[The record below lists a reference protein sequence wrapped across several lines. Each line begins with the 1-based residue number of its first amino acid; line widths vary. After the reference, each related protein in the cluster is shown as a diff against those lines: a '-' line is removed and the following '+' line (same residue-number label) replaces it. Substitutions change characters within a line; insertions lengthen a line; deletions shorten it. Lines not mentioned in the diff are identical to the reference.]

1 MSHETS
7 LESQLDAFRKMVDKI
22 FDDAKA
28 RALLTLNEAAEK
40 VLSILKES
48 EQFSIN
54 RSEEI
59 LSTYRE
65 KAETESR
72 KEISRSE
79 VEARMY
85 LLNLRESYVERAF
98 KEARSKLIAYC
109 DTEEYISDL
118 LTNLQNLSKVIPVG
132 EILMR
137 RKDIEHI
144 GQENLKKILGNDV
157 NIKAHPI
164 EIGGFIVVSKDK
176 KIFLDR
182 TLDNILTRERQ
193 MLRSRIASILFG

>member
-157 NIKAHPI
+157 KIKAHPI